1 VDVRHVA
8 VELGPHVE
16 AEGQVHSHHLAVR
29 PGDEAGAVAGPATQ
43 VDPQL
48 SAAEL
53 NDNEEFVLDVATYAL
68 NHLRPIYS
76 YTLLGKLYTEN
87 LDESYHEEVEKA
99 VSAAILKIRGNP

>member
-1 VDVRHVA
+1 MALDDMYDFSQISNQ
-8 VELGPHVE
+8 
-16 AEGQVHSHHLAVR
+16 AEKLVI
-29 PGDEAGAVAGPATQ
+29 EEIEN
-43 VDPQL
+43 QL

-53 NDNEEFVLDVATYAL
+53 NDNEEFILDVVTYAL

-99 VSAAILKIRGNP
+99 VSAAIKKIRGNP